1 MGTENHLF
9 EPEFWPLALEMLPL
23 SSPGAIRCLLALW
36 VLNSISF
43 CWKPMWLR
51 LVDCLHQGHFA
62 LAASEAEKACFC
74 LHGSP
79 RSKSGR
85 P

>member
-9 EPEFWPLALEMLPL
+9 YPEVWPLALDMQPL
-23 SSPGAIRCLLALW
+23 SSPGARRCVLALW

-43 CWKPMWLR
+43 CWRPMWLH
-51 LVDCLHQGHFA
+51 LVGRLHQGHFA
-62 LAASEAEKACFC
+62 VAAREAEKACFC
-74 LHGSP
+74 LHGSL